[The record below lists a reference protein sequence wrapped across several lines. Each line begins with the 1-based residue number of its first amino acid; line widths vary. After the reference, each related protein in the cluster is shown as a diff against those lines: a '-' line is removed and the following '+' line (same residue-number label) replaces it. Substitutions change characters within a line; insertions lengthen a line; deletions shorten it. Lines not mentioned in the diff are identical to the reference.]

1 MKRTL
6 IILLTLFVTL
16 SGFAQDPTEI
26 VRKAYLKM
34 EGESQYALMTM
45 QVVRPKWTR
54 TVKFK
59 FASKGTDYALVL
71 IIYPAKEQ
79 GQTFLMIKNQMWMYN
94 PQVNSLIKLGPSMM
108 SQGWMGS
115 DYSNDELLNEG
126 SIVKDY
132 NHKILGEETIEN
144 RPCWKIELT
153 PKSGTNIVW
162 GKQIMW
168 IDKKD
173 YLILKTELYDED
185 GYLVKTQLAS
195 DIKNMHGRVI
205 PTKFTIIPEEEPD
218 NKTILTIDDIRFNV
232 NIPNSF
238 FTIQNMRRGMNINFN
253 F

>member
-1 MKRTL
+1 MKRLILFFLTT
-6 IILLTLFVTL
+6 IILG
-16 SGFAQDPTEI
+16 SAYGQDATEI

-34 EGESQYALMTM
+34 EGQSQYAVMTM

-71 IIYPAKEQ
+71 IIAPPKEQ
-79 GQTFLMIKNQMWMYN
+79 GQTFLMLKNQLWMYN
-94 PQVNSLIKLGPSMM
+94 PSVNSLIKLGPSMM

-115 DYSNDELLNEG
+115 DYSNDELMNEG
-126 SIVKDY
+126 SIIKDY
-132 NHKILGEETIEN
+132 NNKLLGSEQFQG
-144 RPCWKIELT
+144 RDCWKIELT
-153 PKSGTNIVW
+153 PKPEKNIVW
-162 GKQIMW
+162 GKQILW

-173 YLILKTELYDED
+173 YLILRDELYDED
-185 GYLVKTQLAS
+185 GYLVKTQIAS
-195 DIKNMHGRVI
+195 DIKDMHGRII
-205 PTKFTIIPEEEPD
+205 PTKFTIIPEEEPE
-218 NKTILTIDDIRFNV
+218 NQTIITIDDIKFDI